1 MRRAHVDPLFQFGM
15 YPAARNPTTGKD
27 EGVVAVFVDD
37 GELKIALVR
46 RRGYRLPHE
55 GFIRLWSSQQFDLD
69 QGI

>member
-1 MRRAHVDPLFQFGM
+1 M

-46 RRGYRLPHE
+46 RGRYRQPHE
-55 GFIRLWSSQQFDLD
+55 PLCASAVASNLI
-69 QGI
+69 